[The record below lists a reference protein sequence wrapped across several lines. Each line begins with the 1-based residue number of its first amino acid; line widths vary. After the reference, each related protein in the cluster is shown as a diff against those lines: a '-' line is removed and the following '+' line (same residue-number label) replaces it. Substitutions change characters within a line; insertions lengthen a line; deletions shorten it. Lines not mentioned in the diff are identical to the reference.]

1 MGRRIAM
8 MLDLIRLLRTTEP
21 KYSFEVVIFNVTL
34 GVVACVFSIL
44 GETRLWAVSFGVLC
58 ISLGIQYLRLRRVI
72 KRHRWL
78 HRELVERAEISFKQA
93 AAAYAPAMRAQDR
106 EPPGPAELALL
117 REAVKRAQE
126 REAAGKCQ

>member
-21 KYSFEVVIFNVTL
+21 KYSFEVLIFHITL

-44 GETRLWAVSFGVLC
+44 GATRLWAVAFGVLW

-72 KRHRWL
+72 KRQRRL
-78 HRELVERAEISFKQA
+78 HQEWMERAEILIEQA
-93 AAAYAPAMRAQDR
+93 AAAYMQLCARR
-106 EPPGPAELALL
+106 NEPLDPAELALL
-117 REAVKRAQE
+117 REDVKRAQE